1 MKAKTI
7 SFSDIWAFKQC
18 PFCYLERMKRRYRPA
33 ETIYEAVGE
42 GAHAAIAAPAEER
55 EAILQKYIS
64 QVSPE
69 QQEEAEKMMREHIRA
84 NERLV
89 DRDESSDRQP
99 EKQLSWFF
107 EATGWTL
114 KAKPDEIGFYTD
126 QSGLRVLQIT
136 DLKTARWIKPKHKE
150 QLYFF
155 GLVASLALDH
165 RGPIKLVV
173 RLLGSETE
181 EVLWYSHFS
190 TQRSLA
196 KVQALIGEIETF
208 LADPSQ
214 YEHGS
219 QCCCQIQTA
228 QAAA

>member
-1 MKAKTI
+1 MKPKTI
-7 SFSDIWAFKQC
+7 SFSDMWAFKQC
-18 PFCYLERMKRRYRPA
+18 PFCYLERVTRRRRPA
-33 ETIYEAVGE
+33 ETVYEAVGE

-55 EAILQKYIS
+55 EAILRKYVS

-69 QQEEAEKMMREHIRA
+69 QQEEAEKLMREHIRA

-89 DRDESSDRQP
+89 EGDQSSDRQP
-99 EKQLSWFF
+99 ERQLSWLF
-107 EATGWTL
+107 EETGWTL

-136 DLKTARWIKPKHKE
+136 DLKTASWIKPKHKE

-165 RGPIKLVV
+165 RGPIKLVL

-181 EVLWYSHFS
+181 QVFWYSHFS

-196 KVQALIGEIETF
+196 RVRALIGEVETF
-208 LADPSQ
+208 LADPWQ

-219 QCCCQIQTA
+219 RCCCQIQAAQTA
-228 QAAA
+228 A